1 MGWRMADILSADMTE
16 DFIEDTFNGGR
27 PPTKAERDAFNR
39 KQRIRAK
46 AANDRMRLRAIA
58 LLEQAGFVF
67 HHQSPLSESRYYYFP
82 GRESHHLRVS
92 CHRPSDIARKKPR
105 GETVA
110 FLTFNG
116 GTVPKDERFT
126 IEGLLHS
133 AIGRYMVATGSRQ
146 RAQDGD

>member
-1 MGWRMADILSADMTE
+1 MDIDVTKG
-16 DFIEDTFNGGR
+16 TR
-27 PPTKAERDAFNR
+27 YPTRAERDAYNQN
-39 KQRIRAK
+39 QRILAK
-46 AANDRMRLRAIA
+46 AANDGMRLRAID

-67 HHQSPLSESRYYYFP
+67 HHQSQRSESRYYYFP
-82 GRESHHLRVS
+82 GRENYYLRVS
-92 CHRPSDIARKKPR
+92 GHRPSDDVRR
-105 GETVA
+105 NSRNQVVS

-146 RAQDGD
+146 SAQDGD

>member
-1 MGWRMADILSADMTE
+1 MDIDVT
-16 DFIEDTFNGGR
+16 
-27 PPTKAERDAFNR
+27 PTRAERDAHNQKR
-39 KQRIRAK
+39 RILAK
-46 AANDRMRLRAIA
+46 AANDRMRLRAMA
-58 LLEQAGFVF
+58 LLEQSGFVF
-67 HHQSPLSESRYYYFP
+67 HRQSPLSESRYYYFP
-82 GRESHHLRVS
+82 GRENYHLRVS

-105 GETVA
+105 GATVA

-146 RAQDGD
+146 SAQDCD